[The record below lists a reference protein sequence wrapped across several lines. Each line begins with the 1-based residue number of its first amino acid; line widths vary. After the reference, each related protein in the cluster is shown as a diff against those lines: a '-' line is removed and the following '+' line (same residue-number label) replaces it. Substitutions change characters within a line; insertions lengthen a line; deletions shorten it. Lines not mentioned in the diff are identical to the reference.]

1 MFTLFQDWD
10 VQDRF
15 YFMPRFVRDLPENGK
30 EILSMNIIMK
40 YLLDSYTPVV
50 DEMDLIRYL
59 EMNQMDWLNN
69 ITEPLKG
76 TSTLLKFFSSV
87 LNKLACKFHIK
98 FELFS
103 GMLVTCPGMK
113 PGAIRVDQLD
123 REQEDEKVIKY
134 PEIVHFGTRPQ
145 QLCYAGNAEYQ
156 KVWREYIKS
165 RHLLANM
172 PKPTFKDKRNIET
185 MEEKLNEM
193 RANIK
198 MKREVAVAVSS
209 QGFYKTGLRTDIV
222 QHGKKIRE
230 ITLSIFYVKT
240 INNWVFL

>member
-1 MFTLFQDWD
+1 MYLF
-10 VQDRF
+10 RLTH
-15 YFMPRFVRDLPENGK
+15 LPF
-30 EILSMNIIMK
+30 
-40 YLLDSYTPVV
+40 
-50 DEMDLIRYL
+50 
-59 EMNQMDWLNN
+59 WL
-69 ITEPLKG
+69 
-76 TSTLLKFFSSV
+76 TLLKFFLSV
-87 LNKLACKFHIK
+87 LSKLAYKFHIK
-98 FELFS
+98 FEIFS

-222 QHGKKIRE
+222 QHGK
-230 ITLSIFYVKT
+230 
-240 INNWVFL
+240 

>member
-1 MFTLFQDWD
+1 
-10 VQDRF
+10 
-15 YFMPRFVRDLPENGK
+15 
-30 EILSMNIIMK
+30 
-40 YLLDSYTPVV
+40 
-50 DEMDLIRYL
+50 
-59 EMNQMDWLNN
+59 
-69 ITEPLKG
+69 
-76 TSTLLKFFSSV
+76 
-87 LNKLACKFHIK
+87 
-98 FELFS
+98 
-103 GMLVTCPGMK
+103 MLVTCPGMR

-145 QLCYAGNAEYQ
+145 QLCYAGNSDYQ

-172 PKPTFKDKRNIET
+172 PKPTYKDKRNIEL

-209 QGFYKTGLRTDIV
+209 QGFFKTGLRTDIV
-222 QHGKKIRE
+222 QHGLLLPVLVNHLRLHASLDYFE
-230 ITLSIFYVKT
+230 ESIGESFRVKLEFMYV
-240 INNWVFL
+240 ISHIGIEFIENI

>member
-76 TSTLLKFFSSV
+76 TTLLKFFSSV
-87 LNKLACKFHIK
+87 LNKLAC
-98 FELFS
+98 
-103 GMLVTCPGMK
+103 
-113 PGAIRVDQLD
+113 
-123 REQEDEKVIKY
+123 
-134 PEIVHFGTRPQ
+134 
-145 QLCYAGNAEYQ
+145 
-156 KVWREYIKS
+156 
-165 RHLLANM
+165 
-172 PKPTFKDKRNIET
+172 
-185 MEEKLNEM
+185 
-193 RANIK
+193 
-198 MKREVAVAVSS
+198 
-209 QGFYKTGLRTDIV
+209 
-222 QHGKKIRE
+222 
-230 ITLSIFYVKT
+230 
-240 INNWVFL
+240 